1 MDLTVHISGSGQ
13 DDKLLTLPVDVY
25 SSKGNLLASGAASP
39 HRPANFSLADD
50 SRGNDRLYITA
61 RLPNGGTLQESI
73 DTSEGKGSVEFDL
86 RSPHE
91 WLQWVTPFQSL
102 DHLRDDSQ
110 IDPSSR
116 RRIGLVWMTL
126 WSLVEGRWQ
135 SKQLDVT
142 ARFSDP
148 NGVRQVTI
156 HVPDYPHLLQVG
168 GDEVGWR
175 LVALPPNQMVRVAL
189 TRSARKGGDSVNITI
204 AREQAD
210 NEIILSYLADGAI
223 SEANALA
230 ETLAIAD
237 RLLQDKISD
246 PISAVAAG
254 YFLLRNNKL
263 AAREQWVQNLKN
275 WFPAIADGAI
285 ISAALG
291 ARSDGVTAAM
301 IRKDIDKAL
310 ERGLPVFAMGANI
323 LLQTM
328 AAVHRGDDEKKS
340 FHQSYLALQA
350 YVRASVPVGPYFAFE
365 GMSPA
370 EPTWVSVFGPQDRPG
385 FGDEPDGTP
394 RGQLVYSR
402 PRSVR
407 GRYGKTS
414 IQLPRAPV
422 SASAQ
427 QAMEAAI
434 EAALA
439 ALPASSPSL
448 EAPAVAI
455 KRLTSRENSRG
466 LPLRETTFLSHLAL
480 PASIPVLQ
488 LDDGAPRLSTTSA
501 RSLPRVSPDPVA
513 VAAAPKQNERY
524 WRQQRE
530 TNAFTMFEE

>member
-1 MDLTVHISGSGQ
+1 MDLTVHISGSGP
-13 DDKLLTLPVDVY
+13 DDRLLTLPVDVY

-39 HRPANFSLADD
+39 HRPANFSLAEDC
-50 SRGNDRLYITA
+50 RGNDRLYITA
-61 RLPNGGTLQESI
+61 RLPSGGTLQESI
-73 DTSEGKGSVEFDL
+73 DTSEGKGSVGFDL

-110 IDPSSR
+110 IDLSSR

-126 WSLVEGRWQ
+126 WSLTEGRWQ

-142 ARFSDP
+142 ASFSDP
-148 NGVRQVTI
+148 HGVRQVTI
-156 HVPDYPHLLQVG
+156 DVPDYPHLLQIG

-210 NEIILSYLADGAI
+210 NEIILSYLANGAI
-223 SEANALA
+223 SEANTLA

-237 RLLQDKISD
+237 RLLQDKIHD

-263 AAREQWVQNLKN
+263 AANELWVHNLKN

-285 ISAALG
+285 LSAALG
-291 ARSDGVTAAM
+291 ARSDGVTVAM

-350 YVRASVPVGPYFAFE
+350 YVRASVPIGPYFSFE

-385 FGDEPDGTP
+385 FGEDADGTP

-427 QAMEAAI
+427 LAM

-439 ALPASSPSL
+439 ARPAPPPSL
-448 EAPAVAI
+448 EAPAVTI
-455 KRLTSRENSRG
+455 KRLTNRENSRG
-466 LPLRETTFLSHLAL
+466 LHLRETTFLSHLAL
-480 PASIPVLQ
+480 PESNPVLN
-488 LDDGAPRLSTTSA
+488 LDDGAAKLSTTSA
-501 RSLPRVSPDPVA
+501 RSLPRRSPNPVA

-530 TNAFTMFEE
+530 TNVFTMFEE